1 MKGILKEGNTEIY
14 KMLEIIENKIK
25 KSKSKEEKISILKEF
40 LQILVLKILRDKNV
54 FLNIAFIGG
63 TCLRIV
69 YDLKRYSEDLD
80 FSLISKKGYDF
91 LSLLD
96 NLKKELDL
104 YNIQTDFKYKTGM
117 VNNCFI
123 KFKDVLQNFNLHH
136 HRDEKLSIKLEIDT
150 NPPNGATL
158 EEKIVNNEF
167 ILNLITYD
175 LPSLM
180 AGKLHAVMCRKYS
193 KGRDFYDLLWYL
205 TKKTTPN
212 IKLLNN
218 SIIQTEKEDWKI
230 TETSWKEVLLKKIK
244 TIDYKKVRND
254 VYPFLETKE
263 EVELIR
269 LSAYEGLLSS

>member
-1 MKGILKEGNTEIY
+1 
-14 KMLEIIENKIK
+14 MLEIIENKIK
-25 KSKSKEEKISILKEF
+25 KGKNKEEKTNILREF
-40 LQILVLKILRDKNV
+40 LQILTLKILRDKNA

-63 TCLRIV
+63 TCLRIL

-80 FSLISKKGYDF
+80 FSLTSKKGYSF
-91 LSLLD
+91 LTLLE
-96 NLKKELDL
+96 NLKKELEL
-104 YNIQTDFKYKTGM
+104 YNIQTDFKYKTGT

-123 KFKDVLQNFNLHH
+123 KFKDVLQNFDLHH

-150 NPPNGATL
+150 NPPSGANL
-158 EEKIVNNEF
+158 EERIVNNEF

-180 AGKLHAVMCRKYS
+180 AGKLHAIMCRKYA

-205 TKKTTPN
+205 TKKITPN

-218 SIIQTEKEDWKI
+218 SIVQTEKEDSKI
-230 TETSWKEVLLKKIK
+230 TEDNWREILLGKIK

-254 VYPFLETKE
+254 VSTFLETKE
-263 EVELIR
+263 EAELIK
-269 LSAYEGLLSS
+269 LSSYEGLLSN